1 MKIVRDIEKKELRL
15 VEKDEVLFSMNFL
28 FDEFIWSFYTESVVE
43 IDRDTDSEFYDNLD
57 SLMSGKYVFGN
68 NGLSSLEN
76 DKLVWF
82 SDQYCNFEDE
92 DSIDRISRL
101 VIKKDNDSFRISM
114 INPFY
119 ERIGIKRSKIV
130 SFSPMGNG
138 YFTRN
143 ILTNS
148 TFQDD
153 VVINLFWKS
162 LYKDNKQYVKKQYGV
177 LLIEEVNKLEW
188 IDINDNFF
196 DLKKYA
202 GEGNIGHIIEE
213 IKVDLNI

>member
-1 MKIVRDIEKKELRL
+1 MKIIRDLEKKEIKL
-15 VEKDEVLFSMNFL
+15 VEKDEILFSMGF
-28 FDEFIWSFYTESVVE
+28 FYDEFVCSFYTESVVE

-82 SDQYCNFEDE
+82 SDQYCNFDDE

-101 VIKKDNDSFRISM
+101 VIEKDNDSFRISM

-119 ERIGIKRSKIV
+119 ERIGIKRSKMV

-162 LYKDNKQYVKKQYGV
+162 LYKDNKQYVKK
-177 LLIEEVNKLEW
+177 
-188 IDINDNFF
+188 
-196 DLKKYA
+196 
-202 GEGNIGHIIEE
+202 
-213 IKVDLNI
+213 

>member
-28 FDEFIWSFYTESVVE
+28 FDEFVWSFYTESVVE

-57 SLMSGKYVFGN
+57 SLVSGKYVFGN

-82 SDQYCNFEDE
+82 SDQYCNFDDE

-101 VIKKDNDSFRISM
+101 VIEKDNGSFRISM

-119 ERIGIKRSKIV
+119 ERIGIKRSKMV

-162 LYKDNKQYVKKQYGV
+162 LYKDNKQYVKK
-177 LLIEEVNKLEW
+177 
-188 IDINDNFF
+188 
-196 DLKKYA
+196 
-202 GEGNIGHIIEE
+202 
-213 IKVDLNI
+213 